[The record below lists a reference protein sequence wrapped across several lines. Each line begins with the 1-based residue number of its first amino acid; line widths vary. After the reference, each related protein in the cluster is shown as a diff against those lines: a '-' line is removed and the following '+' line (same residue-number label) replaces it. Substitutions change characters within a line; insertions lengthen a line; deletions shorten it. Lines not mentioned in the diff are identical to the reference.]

1 MRDVFS
7 PGLFENKRA
16 FVSGG
21 SSGINLEIARR
32 LGSLGAEVAVFSRP
46 FPARATAHMA

>member
-21 SSGINLEIARR
+21 SSSGIGNKA
-32 LGSLGAEVAVFSRP
+32 G
-46 FPARATAHMA
+46 